1 MTNKK
6 SWESPN
12 LTELDTVVNATAD
25 CDPSGPVTKTGSAS
39 DAFTETDSTCNGG
52 IDQNDGEP
60 II

>member
-25 CDPSGPVTKTGSAS
+25 CNLTGGATKTGSAS
-39 DAFTETDSTCNGG
+39 DYYAETDPTCNGG
-52 IDQNDGEP
+52 VEVEG
-60 II
+60 